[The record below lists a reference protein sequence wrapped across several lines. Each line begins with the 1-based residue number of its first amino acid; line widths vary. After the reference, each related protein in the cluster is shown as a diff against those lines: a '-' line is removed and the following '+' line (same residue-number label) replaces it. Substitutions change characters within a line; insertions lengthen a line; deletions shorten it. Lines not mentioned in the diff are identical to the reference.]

1 MKLRE
6 MYETAV
12 RLGIQADPRGKQGVD
27 RFLERTRERH
37 EKLPD
42 YLKEVFDKEE
52 LTNPFADTRI
62 YVGDPEAEIITILGG
77 IDMNV
82 GEVLLADR
90 LREKGTQIDAI
101 YTHHPEGWGLSKLDL
116 VMSVQ
121 ADIWAG
127 VGVPIQAGE
136 RLIDERR
143 KDVRHRLMPINHTQ
157 AIDAARLLGVPFW
170 SAHTP
175 TDNLVFDYLTT
186 YFAGREPQTLED
198 VRKMLF
204 DLPEYRIATRRGA
217 GPSLVDGSGESRA
230 GKVLVDMTGGTEGP
244 VKAIAQLADKGI
256 GTIVCMHMSEDL
268 RKASDEHNIHVVI
281 AGHMA
286 SDSLGINL
294 LMDELERGGV
304 TLVPTSGLIRVRR
317 NQKRE
322 VVEEVPVALPL

>member
-27 RFLERTRERH
+27 RFLERTRERY

-42 YLKEVFDKEE
+42 YLKQVFDGEE

-62 YVGDPEAEIITILGG
+62 YVGDPEAEVSTILAG

-101 YTHHPEGWGLSKLDL
+101 YTHHPEGWGLSRLDA

-127 VGVPIQAGE
+127 AGVPIQAGE
-136 RLIDERR
+136 RLIEERR
-143 KDVRHRLMPINHTQ
+143 KAVRLRLMPINHTQ

-170 SAHTP
+170 G
-175 TDNLVFDYLTT
+175 L
-186 YFAGREPQTLED
+186 
-198 VRKMLF
+198 
-204 DLPEYRIATRRGA
+204 TRRPTTSSSSTSPRTSPSASPRPWTTCAGCCSICPSTASPPIRAPARRWWTARMGA
-217 GPSLVDGSGESRA
+217 A
-230 GKVLVDMTGGTEGP
+230 AAK
-244 VKAIAQLADKGI
+244 
-256 GTIVCMHMSEDL
+256 
-268 RKASDEHNIHVVI
+268 
-281 AGHMA
+281 
-286 SDSLGINL
+286 
-294 LMDELERGGV
+294 
-304 TLVPTSGLIRVRR
+304 
-317 NQKRE
+317 
-322 VVEEVPVALPL
+322 